1 MKKEQWVDAVINSTK
16 QLTPAGTNPFWAVRV
31 QQKIKQQQKNT
42 HAVIAAKWV
51 YTTAACFTALL
62 VLNVLS
68 FRNTAGKSS
77 KNNIQSVMQQYGF
90 MQTDYYFLDPST
102 R

>member
-1 MKKEQWVDAVINSTK
+1 MKKEQWVDAVIDSTRR
-16 QLTPAGTNPFWAVRV
+16 LTPAGTNPFWVVRV
-31 QQKIKQQQKNT
+31 QQKIKQQQETKQ
-42 HAVIAAKWV
+42 AVIPAKWV
-51 YTTAACFTALL
+51 YTAAACFAALL
-62 VLNVLS
+62 VLNILS
-68 FRNTAGKSS
+68 FSNTAGKSS

>member
-1 MKKEQWVDAVINSTK
+1 MKKEQWVDAVINSTR
-16 QLTPAGTNPFWAVRV
+16 QLTPAGTNSFWAVRV

-51 YTTAACFTALL
+51 YTAAACFAVLL

-68 FRNTAGKSS
+68 FSNTAGKSS
-77 KNNIQSVMQQYGF
+77 KNNVQSVMQQYGF

>member
-1 MKKEQWVDAVINSTK
+1 MKKEQWVDAVIDSTR
-16 QLTPAGTNPFWAVRV
+16 QLTPAGTNPFWVVRV
-31 QQKIKQQQKNT
+31 QQKIKQQQET
-42 HAVIAAKWV
+42 IHTVIAAKWV
-51 YTTAACFTALL
+51 YTAAACFAALL
-62 VLNVLS
+62 VLNILS
-68 FRNTAGKSS
+68 FSNTAGKSS